1 MKKLLYMIACL
12 SLLVGSC
19 SDGEDNTGI
28 LNEPRIT
35 LSTWNVSFPG
45 EGGIAVVAMVAN
57 RENVKIENVS
67 WLTVTE
73 RIN

>member
-1 MKKLLYMIACL
+1 MIACL

-45 EGGIAVVAMVAN
+45 EGGIAA
-57 RENVKIENVS
+57 VS
-67 WLTVTE
+67 YTHLSEPRTFVWLWNGSG
-73 RIN
+73 RDGKQ